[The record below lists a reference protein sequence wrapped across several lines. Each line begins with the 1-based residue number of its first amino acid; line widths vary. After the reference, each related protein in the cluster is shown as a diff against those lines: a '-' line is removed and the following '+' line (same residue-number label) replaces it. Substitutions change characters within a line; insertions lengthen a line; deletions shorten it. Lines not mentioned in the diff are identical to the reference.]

1 MIENTKLYEVRL
13 AAKKLGGG
21 LEVKESAA
29 YALARLT
36 LEERNVALREGY
48 LLKEHNDPNS

>member
-48 LLKEHNDPNS
+48 LLKERNDPNS